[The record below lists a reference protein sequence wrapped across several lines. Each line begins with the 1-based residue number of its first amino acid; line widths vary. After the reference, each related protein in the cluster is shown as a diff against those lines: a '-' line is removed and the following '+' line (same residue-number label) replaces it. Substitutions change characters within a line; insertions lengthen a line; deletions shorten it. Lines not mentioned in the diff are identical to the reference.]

1 MTKVAV
7 RTQAQKNGTS
17 QVIQTGP
24 MERREAIT
32 PSVADK
38 EEGEEGEVEEGAEE
52 GEVEEEEVE
61 EGEVE
66 EEVEVEEVVGGA
78 AQTSEVLPIIKV

>member
-1 MTKVAV
+1 MIRRLTKVAV

-38 EEGEEGEVEEGAEE
+38 EEGEEEEVEEGA
-52 GEVEEEEVE
+52 
-61 EGEVE
+61 E
-66 EEVEVEEVVGGA
+66 EEVEVEEVVGEA
-78 AQTSEVLPIIKV
+78 VQPSEVLPIIKV

>member
-1 MTKVAV
+1 MTWRTLSEMIRRLTKVAV

-38 EEGEEGEVEEGAEE
+38 EEGEEGEVEE
-52 GEVEEEEVE
+52 
-61 EGEVE
+61 
-66 EEVEVEEVVGGA
+66 EVEVEEVVGGA

>member
-1 MTKVAV
+1 MTWCTLSEMIRRLTKVAV

-32 PSVADK
+32 PSAVDK
-38 EEGEEGEVEEGAEE
+38 EEG
-52 GEVEEEEVE
+52 EEEEVE